1 MARQP
6 RRNEIAF
13 ADIATALTE
22 TKAGQEA
29 SMYPRLAELFM
40 HFLGYARQY
49 VLSDTAGDA
58 GRPDLTCRAPS
69 GLETATGKP
78 HLIDWI
84 VVEAKDQ
91 RTDLSSEDKREAL
104 FAEKSK
110 YVTPDTA
117 WFVMVNPVMFI
128 ARPVMNGIDD
138 IQNDIEFSFLG
149 HNEADFLQKFAALHA
164 DKAGVPDRLRRFR
177 EGDTSLI
184 ATEKLIAPD
193 GATKRK
199 QNQVL
204 VARRNF
210 YSALRDTTKTLQ
222 DATLQTL
229 RSVQPQVT
237 AIADAVAAFEK
248 EYGAFEFDSY
258 GLTIKAHPRLEQRNY
273 GSDVAKLNRKLRKAG
288 SIARLAIVGW
298 PSFVARVAIKEK
310 TSEKTLAKEQEM
322 FAIETANLILA
333 RTLLIRFFEDHKF
346 FGEKRYLCN
355 GGVAAFQ
362 KLREVFEAGYTR
374 LLKMAYEK
382 AQSLYAAAFDETELD
397 WVFDAHDERLSA
409 AVEWAMYQLSRYDFT
424 TVKGD
429 ILTGVYDRFL
439 DCDQRKKF
447 GEYYT
452 PPSIARYIIDR
463 LDLKPDDRFLDPA
476 CGSGTFLI
484 ERFQQAAGE
493 DADRGLASW
502 AEVQAAVENVMG
514 NDLNTFSAV
523 LAQIQLLWHI
533 LGFREELLASGDFPD
548 IAVSDKAS
556 SIVSADTAEG
566 AQGRWTELDRL
577 TYGGVGGN
585 PPYVRPE
592 RGSEVSPATRHYFEQ
607 TRDFIG
613 GGKSWPGISAQAN
626 LYALF
631 IYRALGDWCR
641 QANRWGENAGRM
653 GFVVPLAL
661 CGTKENAQLRRLFGP
676 GGRWTITEIVDLEV
690 IWRHVFDADVLP
702 MILIA
707 EARPPR
713 LPIAPELLD
722 TATPLPSDAVLRLQV
737 RAARL
742 QGWIETRAA
751 NAKPIR
757 AAAWAALAQRNW
769 TRWES
774 DQVTVRLADKSII
787 DFHEGGKRPTFRIED
802 SETATVDYADLF
814 TPDGRIVTRLTP
826 QRQSIIG
833 KLLANRP
840 IEDAAQAYWSKRK
853 GSNRGAVQLEEP
865 DTAVSD
871 WQEREMIARG
881 LVWRGTRVEAP
892 AGKGIRVF
900 KAENIISG
908 AIVGAAQDENADI
921 KRASD
926 LGLFALGELL
936 PHRTYAIAMIATC
949 PNAVAFDPREFV
961 FTDTATIFVPRKDL
975 GEVPFD
981 LLLVSRVYRYCYA
994 LSGRMSYLNL
1004 MRSHVYPANFRLL
1017 PWNEGLA
1024 FIAQPLEALRETFT
1038 AACANA
1044 FQTEAKLFAE
1054 LAALPLKSFRD
1065 VVRLGEGK
1073 VDWSES
1079 FRRAAEKIELGDMP
1093 TCIKGDEGWRIQLS
1107 AYMHDWL
1114 IVSDEDAARG
1124 LFAAIRA
1131 RVGELFDRDT
1141 LLALPIP
1148 ADAGARANYEAVVS
1162 KYRTADHQAGIE
1174 AQVDMIDALVGPA
1187 LGLNADDLAAIRA
1200 DMLNDPFLK
1209 NIVPRWPGSSTRLH
1223 GYRTGLDSA
1232 ERYN

>member
-6 RRNEIAF
+6 KRNAIAF
-13 ADIATALTE
+13 ADIVASITD
-22 TKAGQEA
+22 TKPGQEA

-40 HFLGYARQY
+40 HFLGYSRQH

-69 GLETATGKP
+69 GLETANGKP

-117 WFVMVNPVMFI
+117 WFVMVNPLTFI
-128 ARPVMNGIDD
+128 ARPVMNGIED

-149 HNEADFLQKFAALHA
+149 HNEADFLHKFSGLHA

-184 ATEKLIAPD
+184 ATEKLIVPE
-193 GATKRK
+193 GATKRTRNK
-199 QNQVL
+199 VQ

-229 RSVQPQVT
+229 RTIHPEVQ
-237 AIADAVAAFEK
+237 AVARAVADFEK

-258 GLTIKAHPRLEQRNY
+258 GLTIKAHPRLEQRSY
-273 GSDVAKLNRKLRKAG
+273 GSDVARLNRKLRKAG

-298 PSFVARVAIKEK
+298 PSFVSRVAIKEK
-310 TSEKTLAKEQEM
+310 TPEKTLAKEQEM
-322 FAIETANLILA
+322 FATETANLVLA
-333 RTLLIRFFEDHKF
+333 RILLIRFFEDHKF

-362 KLREVFEAGYTR
+362 QLREVFEAGYTR

-382 AQSLYAAAFDETELD
+382 AQGLYAAAFDETELD
-397 WVFDAHDERLSA
+397 WVFDAHDARLSA

-439 DCDQRKKF
+439 DRDQRKKF

-533 LGFREELLASGDFPD
+533 LGFRDELLASGDFPD

-556 SIVSADTAEG
+556 SIVSADAAEG
-566 AQGRWTELDRL
+566 AQGRWSELDRL
-577 TYGGVGGN
+577 SYGGVGGN

-592 RGSEVSPATRHYFEQ
+592 RGSELSAATRHYFEQ
-607 TRDFIG
+607 SREFVG

-641 QANRWGENAGRM
+641 QPNRWGEGGGRM

-713 LPIAPELLD
+713 LPLAPELLD
-722 TATPLPSDAVLRLQV
+722 GTTPLPSDAVLRLQV
-737 RAARL
+737 RSARL
-742 QGWIETRAA
+742 QAWIDSRLDRAA
-751 NAKPIR
+751 PQR
-757 AAAWAALAQRNW
+757 QAAWKELSERNRL
-769 TRWES
+769 RWQA
-774 DQVTVRLADKSII
+774 DQVTVRLADKNII

-802 SETATVDYADLF
+802 SETATVDYSDLF

-826 QRQSIIG
+826 QRQTIIR

-840 IEDAAQAYWSKRK
+840 IEDAAQQYWYKQR
-853 GSNRGAVQLEEP
+853 GAGRGAVSLEAPGQNADQWEL
-865 DTAVSD
+865 
-871 WQEREMIARG
+871 REMVGAG
-881 LVWRGTRVEAP
+881 LAWRGKRADAP
-892 AGKGIRVF
+892 ANEGIDVYKG
-900 KAENIISG
+900 ENILAG
-908 AIVGAAQDENADI
+908 ELFGNPEHRNADI
-921 KRASD
+921 SKADD
-926 LGLFALGELL
+926 LGMFKLGSIL
-936 PHRTYAIAMIATC
+936 PQRVFAIAQIERC
-949 PNAVAFDPREFV
+949 PNVVAFDPTKAA
-961 FTDTATIFVPRKDL
+961 FTNTATLFVPRQDL
-975 GEVPFD
+975 QQVPFD
-981 LLLVSRVYRYCYA
+981 ILLVSRVYRYFFA
-994 LSGRMSYLNL
+994 LTGRMSYLNL
-1004 MRSHVYPANFRLL
+1004 MRSHIYSGNFRLL
-1017 PWNEGLA
+1017 PWNEELA
-1024 FIAQPLEALRETFT
+1024 FIAQPLEALREPFT

-1054 LAALPLKSFRD
+1054 LAALPLKPFRD
-1065 VVRLGEGK
+1065 VVRAADGK
-1073 VDWSES
+1073 IDWSES
-1079 FRRAAEKIELGDMP
+1079 FRRAAEKIELSDMP

-1131 RVGELFDRDT
+1131 RAGELVDRDT
-1141 LLALPIP
+1141 LLALPVP
-1148 ADAGARANYEAVVS
+1148 ADAATQSVYDEVVAR
-1162 KYRTADHQAGIE
+1162 YRTADHQAAIE
-1174 AQVDMIDALVGPA
+1174 AQVDQIDALVGPA
-1187 LGLNADDLAAIRA
+1187 LGLDADDLAAIRA
-1200 DMLNDPFLK
+1200 DMLTDPFLK

-1232 ERYN
+1232 ERYS